1 MEQKRILVLCGGK
14 FAFPALQI
22 LGLEK
27 FLCGIG
33 IGKGE
38 TDALATLEQETRN
51 SGTPYQSFP
60 DKKSLAGLR
69 AWIDELQPDY
79 VFSISFPFLLSK
91 EVLSYG
97 EERFINF
104 HPGPL
109 PEYRGPMPLFE
120 VLRYQEKETA
130 ISVHFMNHEFDEG
143 AVILQEKLS
152 IAPSDTYGELAVKLS
167 ERTSMV
173 ALNVA
178 QMLQFGSQIPRTEQD
193 ENQAR
198 YFEKPEVTDTFIQW
212 KRMSSEEIISLINA
226 CNPWNQGADTLLL
239 GRNLKLLSASLSS
252 DQHTDLPGK
261 ILRLTDEGNMA
272 VSCMDGK
279 IIHVQIVA
287 GDFGIQTAER
297 FITKKPVIGLLFN
310 S

>member
-1 MEQKRILVLCGGK
+1 MEQKRILVLCGGQ

-38 TDALATLEQETRN
+38 NEALKVIEREAQN
-51 SGTPYQSFP
+51 SGLPYQSFP
-60 DKKSLAGLR
+60 TKDSLVNLKS
-69 AWIDELQPDY
+69 WIEEIQPDY
-79 VFSISFPFLLSK
+79 IFSISFPFLLS
-91 EVLSYG
+91 EDILSYG
-97 EERFINF
+97 EECFINF

-130 ISVHFMNHEFDEG
+130 ISVHFMNPEFDEG
-143 AVILQEKLS
+143 AIILKEKLAVS
-152 IAPSDTYGELAVKLS
+152 PNETYGELAIKLS
-167 ERTSMV
+167 ERTAMV

-178 QMLQFGSQIPRTEQD
+178 HMLQFGTQIPRTEQD

-212 KRMSSEEIISLINA
+212 KRMPADEIISLINA
-226 CNPWNQGADTLLL
+226 CNPWNQGADTLLQ
-239 GRNLKLLSASLSS
+239 GRNIKILSASLSEG
-252 DQHTDLPGK
+252 QHADTPGK
-261 ILRLTDEGNMA
+261 VLELTQEGEMA
-272 VSCMDGK
+272 VSCLDGQ
-279 IIHVQIVA
+279 IINVQIIA
-287 GDFGIQTAER
+287 GDFGIQTVER
-297 FITKKPVIGLLFN
+297 FAAKKPVVGLLFN

>member
-1 MEQKRILVLCGGK
+1 MEQKRILVLCGGQ
-14 FAFPALQI
+14 FAFPTLQT

-27 FLCGIG
+27 FLCGVG

-38 TDALATLEQETRN
+38 KEVLAVLEQESVTN
-51 SGTPYQSFP
+51 GLTYKSFP
-60 DKKSLAGLR
+60 DKESLSGLKD
-69 AWIDELQPDY
+69 WIEEIQPDY
-79 VFSISFPFLLSK
+79 IFSISFPFLLSE

-97 EERFINF
+97 EDRFINF

-130 ISVHFMNHEFDEG
+130 ISVHFMNPEFDEG
-143 AVILQEKLS
+143 AVILKEKLAIS
-152 IAPSDTYGELAVKLS
+152 PNETYGELAVKLS

-178 QMLQFGSQIPRTEQD
+178 HMLQFGSQIPRTAQD

-198 YFEKPEVTDTFIQW
+198 YFEKPEVADTFIQW
-212 KRMSSEEIISLINA
+212 KRMSADEIISLINA
-226 CNPWNQGADTLLL
+226 CNPWNQGADTLLQ
-239 GRNLKLLSASLSS
+239 GRNIKIVSASLSE
-252 DQHTDLPGK
+252 DQHADVPGK
-261 ILRLTDEGNMA
+261 VLNVTQDGAIS
-272 VSCMDGK
+272 VSCLDGQ
-279 IIHVQIVA
+279 IIHIQILA

-297 FITKKPVIGLLFN
+297 FAAKKPVLGLLFN